1 MLVNKWTNTNKNIS
15 SSLQKTSSIQVP
27 SGSGMLM
34 LKIYRNVL
42 PKVRRYL
49 QLWKKEAEEIP
60 NYELRKQA
68 LLSINSKTF
77 HCEGGSI
84 YGLLAKEEI
93 EPTIRFIVAY
103 QTICD
108 YLDNLCDRSTSLD
121 PEDFRTLHQACL
133 HALTPSAECIN
144 YYQFRQEQD
153 DGGYLIK
160 LVKTC
165 QNVLKK
171 MPSYQ
176 VIAHELLELADYYC
190 TLQVHKHVKVQERVP
205 RLKAW
210 FEEHRNQIPEMKW
223 YEFSACT
230 GSTLGIFCL
239 VAYGWNPN
247 CSKELA
253 IKVKNSY
260 FPWVQGLHILLDY
273 FIDQEEDRIGGDL
286 NFCTHYNSQQEITE
300 RFVYFLL
307 EADKAVS
314 QLPHKHFHLM
324 INRALLGVYLADKK
338 VNEQNDVRKT
348 AGQILRSC
356 GGASLFFLWNALIM
370 TRIRY
375 QQIFVYQDKQLEK
388 III

>member
-1 MLVNKWTNTNKNIS
+1 MTALIKNNGVDTNKEVSYSIQKAS
-15 SSLQKTSSIQVP
+15 SMQVP
-27 SGSGMLM
+27 SNPGMLM
-34 LKIYRNVL
+34 LGIYREVI
-42 PKVRRYL
+42 PRVRKYL
-49 QLWKKEAEEIP
+49 ELWHKEAEKIP
-60 NYELRKQA
+60 DPELRKQA

-84 YGLLAKEEI
+84 YGLLAKEQI

-103 QTICD
+103 QTISD

-133 HALTPSAECIN
+133 DALTPDVECIN
-144 YYQFRQEQD
+144 YYHLRQEQD

-171 MPSYQ
+171 LPSYQ
-176 VIAHELLELADYYC
+176 VIAPCLHELADYYC
-190 TLQVHKHVKVQERVP
+190 NLQVHKHVKVQERVP

-239 VAYGWNPN
+239 IAYAGNPN
-247 CSKELA
+247 FSKELA

-286 NFCTHYNSQQEITE
+286 NFCTYYKSEQEITE
-300 RFVYFLL
+300 RFLYFLKN
-307 EADKAVS
+307 ADQAVC
-314 QLPHKHFHLM
+314 QLPDKHFHRM

-338 VNEQNDVRKT
+338 VNEQRNVRKT
-348 AGQILRSC
+348 ARQILRSC
-356 GGASLFFLWNALIM
+356 GGSSFFFLWNAIIM
-370 TRIRY
+370 ARLRS
-375 QQIFVYQDKQLEK
+375 QQIFV
-388 III
+388 

>member
-1 MLVNKWTNTNKNIS
+1 MLLDKWNNTNKNIS
-15 SSLQKTSSIQVP
+15 YPIQKSSSIQVP

-34 LKIYRNVL
+34 LKIYRDVL
-42 PKVRRYL
+42 PRVRKYL
-49 QLWKKEAEEIP
+49 KLWKNEAEKIP
-60 NYELRKQA
+60 NFELRKQA
-68 LLSINSKTF
+68 LLSIETKTF

-93 EPTIRFIVAY
+93 ELTIRFIVAY
-103 QTICD
+103 QTISD
-108 YLDNLCDRSTSLD
+108 YLDNLCDRSTSQD

-133 HALTPSAECIN
+133 DALTPNAECIN

-165 QNVLKK
+165 QDVLKRL
-171 MPSYQ
+171 PSSQIVAPYL
-176 VIAHELLELADYYC
+176 HELADYYC
-190 TLQVHKHVKVQERVP
+190 NLQVHKHVKVEERVP

-210 FEEHRNQIPEMKW
+210 FEEHRHKIPEMKW

-239 VAYGWNPN
+239 IAYASDPN

-273 FIDQEEDRIGGDL
+273 FIDQEEDRMGGDL
-286 NFCTHYNSQQEITE
+286 NFCTYYNSEQEIAE
-300 RFVYFLL
+300 RFIYFLK

-314 QLPHKHFHLM
+314 QLPDKNFHRM
-324 INRALLGVYLADKK
+324 INRALLGVYLADQK
-338 VNEQNDVRKT
+338 VNEQIDVRK
-348 AGQILRSC
+348 AARRILRSC
-356 GGASLFFLWNALIM
+356 SGSALFFLWNGLIM
-370 TRIRY
+370 ARIRY
-375 QQIFVYQDKQLEK
+375 QQIFV
-388 III
+388 